1 MRSIN
6 SEESKKIRE
15 FSNYCDEMING
26 KFILADIKISNILKS
41 IAQSKELYNLM
52 AECLLN
58 FNFDEE
64 FEKAKVS
71 NFGEKYFK
79 MPEEDYKRIA
89 LVFCFMVEVDNKK
102 IDFYDFITNYFKSK
116 ELGGEYLVFAKTML
130 VPFKNDVL
138 AKFDVDSIQKP
149 TISKVE
155 SSLQDKL
162 VRKLQEIKNLADIH
176 PKIKDRKKEEI
187 SIYVK
192 ALIDAIKIGNKRIV
206 SALAMAFDGVM
217 KKVKPLKELYN
228 DFTALLIKIY

>member
-6 SEESKKIRE
+6 SEEAKKIRE
-15 FSNYCDEMING
+15 FSKFCDEMING

-58 FNFDEE
+58 FNFDDE
-64 FEKAKVS
+64 FEKSKLS
-71 NFGEKYFK
+71 NFSEKYFK

-89 LVFCFMVEVDNKK
+89 LVFCFLVEVDNKK

-116 ELGGEYLVFAKTML
+116 DVGGEYLVFAKTML

-138 AKFDVDSIQKP
+138 ARFDVDSVQKP
-149 TISKVE
+149 IITKTE
-155 SSLQDKL
+155 SSLQDKII
-162 VRKLQEIKNLADIH
+162 RKLQEIKNLADIH
-176 PKIKDRKKEEI
+176 PKIKDKKKEEI

-192 ALIDAIKIGNKRIV
+192 ALIDALKIGNKKII

>member
-1 MRSIN
+1 MTNFS
-6 SEESKKIRE
+6 SDESKMIKE

-26 KFILADIKISNILKS
+26 KFILADIKVSNILKS
-41 IAQSKELYNLM
+41 IAQSKQLYNIM

-64 FEKAKVS
+64 FDKSKIS

-89 LVFCFMVEVDNKK
+89 LVFCFLVEVDNKK

-116 ELGGEYLVFAKTML
+116 EIGGEYVVFAKTML

-138 AKFDVDSIQKP
+138 
-149 TISKVE
+149 SKLDMENLPRPAITKEE
-155 SSLQDKL
+155 STLQDKL

-192 ALIDAIKIGNKRIV
+192 ALIDALLIGNKRIV